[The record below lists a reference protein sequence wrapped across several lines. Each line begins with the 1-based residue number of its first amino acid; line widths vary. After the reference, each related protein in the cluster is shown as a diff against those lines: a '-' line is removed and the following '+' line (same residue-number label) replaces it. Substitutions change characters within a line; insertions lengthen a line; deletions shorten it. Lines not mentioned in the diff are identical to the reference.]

1 MSVRSDW
8 PAFAGIDWGGEHC
21 QRGDAGRWDWHLCM
35 LDGSLVGVEFDKDP
49 KVSKLS
55 RAWERTRH
63 WPVDPAANTTPS
75 ARVVSD
81 ARWWVGTNRLGVWAI
96 GPVLAMDLS
105 GRTGG
110 CTAAQ

>member
-63 WPVDPAANTTPS
+63 WPVDPAATTTPS
-75 ARVVSD
+75 ARVRSGCEV
-81 ARWWVGTNRLGVWAI
+81 VGGDEPPRCLGHRSRPRD
-96 GPVLAMDLS
+96 GPV
-105 GRTGG
+105 RTNG
-110 CTAAQ
+110 